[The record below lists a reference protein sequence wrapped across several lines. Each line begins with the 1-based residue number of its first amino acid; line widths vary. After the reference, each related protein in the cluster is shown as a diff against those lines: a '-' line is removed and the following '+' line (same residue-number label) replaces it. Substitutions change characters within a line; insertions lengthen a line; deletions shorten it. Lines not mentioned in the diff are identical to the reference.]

1 MSTGDSMEIGVV
13 GKPNVG
19 KSTFFSAATLVDV
32 QIANYP
38 FTTIDANVGVS
49 HAIVDHPCKELK
61 CKPNPQNYEFR
72 NGLAL
77 IPIKMIDVAGL
88 VPGAHEGRGLGNKFL
103 DDLRMASALIHVVD
117 ATGKTDAEGNPVEHH
132 DPVEDIEFLEEE
144 IDFWIYGILKKNWE
158 KFAKRVKLQHLKL
171 AQAIADQLTGIGV
184 TEQDTFEAIHKLG
197 LSDDPTKWSDEELF
211 DFVRELR
218 KVNKPIIIA
227 ANKADAAADAQIKR
241 LIRKG
246 NSRGYI
252 VVPTSAVA
260 ELTLRKAAK
269 AGFIDYIPGASDFK
283 ILKKMSPKQEKALH
297 LIKEKVLERFGSTG
311 VQEVINRATFELLQL
326 IPVYPVEDE
335 HKLTDQ
341 FGNILPH
348 VFLMKKGSTPR
359 DLAFKV
365 HTDLGKTFLYAVN
378 AKTHRRVGE
387 DYELQFNDIIKIVAT
402 AR

>member
-1 MSTGDSMEIGVV
+1 MEIGVV

-38 FTTIDANVGVS
+38 FTTIDANVGVTY
-49 HAIVDHPCKELK
+49 AVAEHPCKELG
-61 CKPNPQNYEFR
+61 CKPNPQNYEYKD
-72 NGLAL
+72 GLAL

-117 ATGKTDAEGNPVEHH
+117 ATGKTDAEGQPTDYH
-132 DPVEDIEFLEEE
+132 DPVEDIEFLERE
-144 IDFWIYGILKKNWE
+144 IDYWIYSILRKNWE
-158 KFAKRVKLQHLKL
+158 KFAKRIKLQHLKL

-184 TEQDTFEAIHKLG
+184 SEEDAFEAIHRLG
-197 LSDDPTKWSDEELF
+197 LDSDPTKWSDKDLLA
-211 DFVRELR
+211 FVRELR

-227 ANKADAAADAQIKR
+227 ANKADAASDEQLERLKR
-241 LIRKG
+241 EGEK
-246 NSRGYI
+246 RGYI
-252 VVPTSAVA
+252 VVPTSAAA

-269 AGFIDYIPGASDFK
+269 AGFIDYVPGSSDFK
-283 ILKKMSPKQEKALH
+283 ILKPMSTKQEKALQ
-297 LIKEKVLERFGSTG
+297 LIKERVLDRFGSTG
-311 VQEVINRATFELLQL
+311 VQEVINRAVFELLQL

-341 FGNILPH
+341 FGNVLPH
-348 VFLMKKGSTPR
+348 VHLLPKGSTPR
-359 DLAFKV
+359 DLAYKV

>member
-1 MSTGDSMEIGVV
+1 MEIGVV

-49 HAIVDHPCKELK
+49 HAIAEHPCRELG
-61 CKPNPQNYEFR
+61 CTPNPQNYEFR

-132 DPVEDIEFLEEE
+132 DPVEDIEFLERE

-158 KFAKRVKLQHLKL
+158 KFSKRVKLQHLKL

-197 LSDDPTKWSDEELF
+197 LDNDPTKWSDEELF
-211 DFVRELR
+211 EFVRELR

-241 LIRKG
+241 LVKKG
-246 NSRGYI
+246 RSRGYI

-260 ELTLRKAAK
+260 ELTLRKAAR
-269 AGFIDYIPGASDFK
+269 AGFIEYIPGAGEFK

-297 LIKEKVLERFGSTG
+297 LIKERVLDRFGSTG

-326 IPVYPVEDE
+326 LPVYPVEDE

-341 FGNILPH
+341 FGNVLPH

-365 HTDLGKTFLYAVN
+365 HTDLGRTFLYAVN

>member
-1 MSTGDSMEIGVV
+1 MEIGVV

-38 FTTIDANVGVS
+38 FTTIDANVGVTY
-49 HAIVDHPCKELK
+49 AIAEHPCKELG
-61 CKPNPQNYEFR
+61 CTPNPQNYEYR
-72 NGLAL
+72 DGKAL

-132 DPVEDIEFLEEE
+132 DPVEDIEFLEKE
-144 IDFWIYGILKKNWE
+144 IDYWIYGILRKNWE
-158 KFAKRVKLQHLKL
+158 KFAKRIKLQHLKL

-184 TEQDTFEAIHKLG
+184 SEEDAFEAIHKLG
-197 LSDDPTKWSDEELF
+197 LDNDPTKWSDEDLF
-211 DFVRELR
+211 AFVRELR
-218 KVNKPIIIA
+218 KINKPIIIA
-227 ANKADAAADAQIKR
+227 ANKADAAADAQIER
-241 LIRKG
+241 LVRKG
-246 NSRGYI
+246 KSRGYI
-252 VVPTSAVA
+252 VVPTSAAA

-269 AGFIDYIPGASDFK
+269 AGFIEYIPGSSDFK
-283 ILKKMSPKQEKALH
+283 ILKPMSPKQEKALQ
-297 LIKEKVLERFGSTG
+297 LIKEKVLDRFGSTG
-311 VQEVINRATFELLQL
+311 VQEVINRATFELLNL

-335 HKLTDQ
+335 HKLTDG
-341 FGNILPH
+341 FGNVLPH
-348 VFLMKKGSTPR
+348 VHLLPKGSTPR
-359 DLAFKV
+359 DLAYKV

-378 AKTHRRVGE
+378 ARTHRRVGE
-387 DYELQFNDIIKIVAT
+387 DYEMEFNDIIKIVAT

>member
-1 MSTGDSMEIGVV
+1 MEIGVV

-19 KSTFFSAATLVDV
+19 KSTFFAAATLVDV

-38 FTTIDANVGVS
+38 FTTIDANVGVTY
-49 HAIVDHPCKELK
+49 AIAEHPCKELG
-61 CKPNPQNYEFR
+61 CTPNPQNYEYR
-72 NGLAL
+72 DGKAL

-117 ATGKTDAEGNPVEHH
+117 ATGKTDEEGQPTDHH
-132 DPVEDIEFLEEE
+132 DPVEDIEFLEKE
-144 IDFWIYGILKKNWE
+144 IDYWIYGILRKNWD
-158 KFAKRVKLQHLKL
+158 KFSKRIKLQHLKL

-184 TEQDTFEAIHKLG
+184 TEEDAFEAIHKLG
-197 LSDDPTKWSDEELF
+197 LDNDPTKWSDEDLF
-211 DFVRELR
+211 NFVRELR

-227 ANKADAAADAQIKR
+227 ANKADAAADAQIER
-241 LIRKG
+241 LIKKG
-246 NSRGYI
+246 RSRGYI
-252 VVPTSAVA
+252 VIPTSAAA

-269 AGFIDYIPGASDFK
+269 AGFIDYVPGSSDFK
-283 ILKKMSPKQEKALH
+283 ILKKMSSKQEKALE
-297 LIKEKVLERFGSTG
+297 LIRERVLERFGSTG
-311 VQEVINRATFELLQL
+311 VQDVINTATFELLNL
-326 IPVYPVEDE
+326 VPVYPVEDE

-341 FGNILPH
+341 FGNVLPH
-348 VFLMKKGSTPR
+348 VHLLPKGSTPR
-359 DLAFKV
+359 QLAYKV

-378 AKTHRRVGE
+378 ARTHRRVGE

>member
-1 MSTGDSMEIGVV
+1 MEIGVV

-38 FTTIDANVGVS
+38 FTTIEANVGVS
-49 HAIVDHPCKELK
+49 HVIAEHPCKELG
-61 CKPNPQNYEFR
+61 CVPNPQNYEYR
-72 NGLAL
+72 DRLAL

-103 DDLRMASALIHVVD
+103 DDLRMASALIHIID
-117 ATGKTDAEGNPVEHH
+117 ASGKTDAEGQPTDYH
-132 DPVEDIEFLEEE
+132 DPVEDIEFLEKE
-144 IDFWIYGILKKNWE
+144 INYWIYGILKKNWD
-158 KFAKRVKLQHLKL
+158 KFAKRVKLQHLNL
-171 AQAIADQLTGIGV
+171 ARAIAEQLTGIGV
-184 TEQDTFEAIHKLG
+184 SEEDVLEALHKTN
-197 LSDDPTKWSDEELF
+197 LSNDPTKWSDEDLYN
-211 DFVRELR
+211 FVSELR
-218 KVNKPIIIA
+218 RINKPIIIA
-227 ANKADAAADAQIKR
+227 ANKADTASDEQIKR
-241 LIRKG
+241 LIEEGKK
-246 NSRGYI
+246 RGYI

-269 AGFIDYIPGASDFK
+269 AGYIDYLPGQSDFK
-283 ILKKMSPKQEKALH
+283 ILKPLSSKQQKALE

-311 VQEVINRATFELLQL
+311 VQEVINKAVFELLQL

-335 HKLTDQ
+335 NKMTDS
-341 FGNILPH
+341 FGNVLPH

-365 HTDLGKTFLYAVN
+365 HTDLGKTFLYAIN
-378 AKTHRRVGE
+378 ARTHRRVGE

>member
-1 MSTGDSMEIGVV
+1 MEIGVV

-19 KSTFFSAATLVDV
+19 KSTFFAAATLVDV

-38 FTTIDANVGVS
+38 FTTIEANIGVS
-49 HAIVDHPCKELK
+49 YATAEHPCKELN
-61 CKPNPQNYEFR
+61 CKPNPQNYQYK
-72 NGLAL
+72 NGIAL

-103 DDLRMASALIHVVD
+103 DNLRMASALIHVVD
-117 ATGKTDAEGNPVEHH
+117 ATGRTDAEGQPTDYH
-132 DPVEDIEFLEEE
+132 DPVEDIEFLERE
-144 IDFWIYGILKKNWE
+144 IDYWVYGILRKNWE
-158 KFAKRVKLQHLKL
+158 KFAKRIKMQGLKL
-171 AQAIADQLTGIGV
+171 SKAIADQLAGIGV
-184 TEQDTFEAIHKLG
+184 SEDDVLDAMHRVN
-197 LSDDPTKWSDEELF
+197 LSDDPTKWSEEELF
-211 DFVRELR
+211 NFVQELR
-218 KVNKPIIIA
+218 KINKPIIIA
-227 ANKADAAADAQIKR
+227 ANKADAASDEEIKR
-241 LIRKG
+241 LIWEGKK
-246 NSRGYI
+246 RGYI

-269 AGFIDYIPGASDFK
+269 AGYIDYIPGSGDFRV
-283 ILKKMSPKQEKALH
+283 LKPLNKKQKHGLE
-297 LIKEKVLERFGSTG
+297 LIREKVLNRFGSTG
-311 VQEVINRATFELLQL
+311 VQEIINKAVFDLLKL

-341 FGNILPH
+341 FGNVLPH

-365 HTDLGKTFLYAVN
+365 HTDLGRTFLYAIN

-387 DYELQFNDIIKIVAT
+387 DYELQCNDIIKIVAT